1 MLNNKKK
8 SITLTAESV
17 ITVTEGDTT
26 RQVSVEGY
34 SCTISSENPEDIR
47 ISRYQMSTEG
57 KKLYKEYREQCHA
70 DYAAFEDA
78 AYQIQDSMLASAG
91 SDTADLGQRVTALEK
106 QAMENI

>member
-1 MLNNKKK
+1 MLNNQKK

-47 ISRYQMSTEG
+47 ISRYQGRSVPDPG
-57 KKLYKEYREQCHA
+57 QHA
-70 DYAAFEDA
+70 CIRRQRYGG
-78 AYQIQDSMLASAG
+78 SGSAG
-91 SDTADLGQRVTALEK
+91 NSIGKAGNGEYLRRTGLCMILSK
-106 QAMENI
+106 L

>member
-1 MLNNKKK
+1 MLNNQKK

-26 RQVSVEGY
+26 KQVSVEGY

-47 ISRYQMSTEG
+47 ISRYQMGTEG
-57 KKLYKEYREQCHA
+57 KKLYKEHREQCRA

-78 AYQIQDSMLASAG
+78 AYVLQDEMIAAG
-91 SDTADLGQRVTALEK
+91 TE
-106 QAMENI
+106 

>member
-1 MLNNKKK
+1 MLNNQKK

-26 RQVSVEGY
+26 KQVSVEGY
-34 SCTISSENPEDIR
+34 SCTISSENPENIR
-47 ISRYQMSTEG
+47 ISRYPMGTEG
-57 KKLYKEYREQCHA
+57 KKLYKEHREQCHA

>member
-1 MLNNKKK
+1 MLNNQKK

-47 ISRYQMSTEG
+47 ISRYQMGTEG
-57 KKLYKEYREQCHA
+57 KKLYKEHREQCRA

-78 AYQIQDSMLASAG
+78 AYVLQDEMIAAG
-91 SDTADLGQRVTALEK
+91 TE
-106 QAMENI
+106 

>member
-1 MLNNKKK
+1 MLNNQKK

-26 RQVSVEGY
+26 KQVSVEGY
-34 SCTISSENPEDIR
+34 RCTISSENPEDIS
-47 ISRYQMSTEG
+47 ISRYPQGTDG
-57 KKLYKEYREQCHA
+57 KKLYKEHREQCHA

-78 AYQIQDSMLASAG
+78 AYKIQDSMLASAG